1 MRIDKTNDPNNWL
14 ILLIQMVRFL
24 VTFEVMIKPLVKM
37 LPKLVTKACARAPF
51 FWIRAI
57 ERIYRCQ
64 NLTLF
69 TSCQLL
75 AVLSKDITVYR
86 KVLVVLNNKMQ
97 KLHILIMIM
106 IKKNV
111 IINKWDSTYLTVIDR
126 AIMWSNHWLNLDHTK
141 NGFPLLRL
149 TVRYID
155 VQTLPKVI
163 AVGLEF

>member
-1 MRIDKTNDPNNWL
+1 MTQIIDWYCL
-14 ILLIQMVRFL
+14 FRWFVFLL
-24 VTFEVMIKPLVKM
+24 TFEVMIKPLVKM
-37 LPKLVTKACARAPF
+37 LPKLVTKACAHARF
-51 FWIRAI
+51 FLIRAT
-57 ERIYRCQ
+57 ERIDRCQ

-69 TSCQLL
+69 TSCQLP